1 MTHEPHTPAP
11 DQVSGLTE
19 RAAQA
24 GKPSLDDLWRHRIS
38 YVRSRTGATIA
49 EIEASL
55 SMDLGFMTWKE
66 VQRLR
71 AALTAAEGELHL
83 MKTAGIIEV
92 AIRNPSVSDYMQH
105 WQARA
110 EAAEAQLAERDAAIA
125 AAYEAAAGLVH
136 RIADGY
142 SRSRDKELSSA
153 LYLSQVQVRALA
165 SNPEALRR
173 IVEGGND

>member
-1 MTHEPHTPAP
+1 
-11 DQVSGLTE
+11 
-19 RAAQA
+19 
-24 GKPSLDDLWRHRIS
+24 
-38 YVRSRTGATIA
+38 
-49 EIEASL
+49 
-55 SMDLGFMTWKE
+55 
-66 VQRLR
+66 
-71 AALTAAEGELHL
+71 

-142 SRSRDKELSSA
+142 SSSGYKDIACA
-153 LYLSQVQVRALA
+153 LYLTEGNVRALA
-165 SNPEALRR
+165 SDPEALRR